1 MFVLDYYPSSHLEIY
16 MSAKQSIWSK
26 ADVFLTKTRK
36 IIVNSLTALVLII
49 ITFSILGG
57 VGSLFDSP
65 KEVDTKDKILWFKPI
80 GVVVDSEV
88 SGSSNFDIESVILS
102 GGDQVEQHELQDLLD
117 VLNHAATDK
126 NLAAVYVNVSELGMY
141 WSSAFKIAEA
151 VKNIRDNNKRVI
163 AYAENYANTSYLIS
177 SQANEV
183 LINEYGG
190 VSAFGFTRK
199 REYYKDLYKNLK
211 INYNVFTAGDF
222 KSGPEP
228 FTRDSMSENDKL
240 AWNEFANP
248 MWKKM
253 TNMME
258 SSRNLPEGTIQ
269 NYGDNAWEMMTD
281 NPESAEVALELGL
294 VDMVVTREEIR
305 LWMYEQFPNKDED
318 KYSFPDSVSIYDYLS
333 SIEDTNEAVDSKNKI
348 AVINV
353 EGAITT
359 GEVAYGVAG
368 SDTIVDNIQS
378 ATQDDSVK
386 ALVLRVNS
394 PGGGVWASELITNAL
409 NEFKETGR
417 PIISSMG
424 DIAASGGVWVTTS
437 SDEIFAEEDTLT
449 GSIGVYGIVPTL
461 DGIYDWAG
469 IKVDGTSSTQAGE
482 WDERQAMPDYVKNAI
497 QANIENTYK
506 KFVSKV
512 AENRGMNYDEVL
524 PIAGGRIW
532 AGYKALELGLVD
544 KIGGLDEAV
553 KSAAERAEIEDYV
566 VKNYKKPM
574 DPFDIFINELLDNI
588 KIDINFD
595 PRLKLINSSLEK
607 HLKLLEPENK
617 NILLYCFECEVK

>member
-1 MFVLDYYPSSHLEIY
+1 
-16 MSAKQSIWSK
+16 MSDKQSIWSK
-26 ADVFLTKTRK
+26 ADSFLTKTRK

-49 ITFSILGG
+49 ITFFIFGG
-57 VGSLFDSP
+57 VGSLFNSP
-65 KEVDTKDKILWFKPI
+65 EEVDAKDKVLWFKPI

-88 SGSSNFDIESVILS
+88 SGSGSFDIETIIA
-102 GGDQVEQHELQDLLD
+102 GGGNQAEQHELQDLLD
-117 VLNHAATDK
+117 VLNHAATDDS
-126 NLAAVYVNVSELGMY
+126 LAAIYVNVSELGMY

-151 VKNIRDNNKRVI
+151 VKNIRDNDKRVI

-177 SQANEV
+177 SQASEV
-183 LINEYGG
+183 LINEYGQ
-190 VSAFGFTRK
+190 VSAFGLTRK
-199 REYYKDLYKNLK
+199 REYYKELYKNLK

-228 FTRDSMSENDKL
+228 YTRDSMSENDKL
-240 AWNEFANP
+240 AWNEFADP
-248 MWKKM
+248 MWEKM
-253 TNMME
+253 TSMME
-258 SSRNLPEGTIQ
+258 TARNLPDGTLQ

-281 NPESAEVALELGL
+281 NPEAAEVALELGL

-305 LWMYEQFPNKDED
+305 SWMYEQFPNSDED

-333 SIEDTNEAVDSKNKI
+333 LIKDNNETIESNNKI

-359 GEVAYGVAG
+359 GEVAFGVAG
-368 SDTIVDNIQS
+368 SDTIVDNIQA

-417 PIISSMG
+417 PIVSSMG

-469 IKVDGTSSTQAGE
+469 IKVDGTSSTKSAE

-497 QANIENTYK
+497 QASIENTYK

-512 AENRGMNYDEVL
+512 ADNRGMGYEEVL

-544 KIGGLDEAV
+544 KIGGLDEAI
-553 KSAAERAEIEDYV
+553 KSAAKRAEVEDYEI
-566 VKNYKKPM
+566 KSYKKPM
-574 DPFDIFINELLDNI
+574 DPFEVLLNELLDNI
-588 KIDINFD
+588 NIDINVD
-595 PRLKLINSSLEK
+595 PRLKLINKSLKK
-607 HLKLLEPENK
+607 HQKLLEQENK

>member
-1 MFVLDYYPSSHLEIY
+1 
-16 MSAKQSIWSK
+16 MSDKKSIWST
-26 ADVFLTKTRK
+26 ADTFLTKTRK
-36 IIVNSLTALVLII
+36 IIVNSVTALILIV

-57 VGSLFDSP
+57 VGSMFTSTD
-65 KEVDTKDKILWFKPI
+65 EIDTEDKVLWFKPI

-88 SGSSNFDIESVILS
+88 PGSGSFDIESIIAS
-102 GGDQVEQHELQDLLD
+102 GGDQIEQHELQDLLD
-117 VLNHAATDK
+117 VLNHAATDES
-126 NLAAVYVNVSELGMY
+126 LAAVYVNVSELGMY

-151 VKNIRDNNKRVI
+151 VKNIRDNEKRVI
-163 AYAENYANTSYLIS
+163 AYAENYSNNSYLIS

-183 LINEYGG
+183 LISKYGQ
-190 VSAFGFTRK
+190 VSAFGFSRK

-228 FTRDSMSENDKL
+228 YTRDSMSENDKL

-248 MWKKM
+248 MWEKM
-253 TNMME
+253 TGMME
-258 SSRNLPEGTIQ
+258 TARNLTEGTLQ
-269 NYGDNAWEMMTD
+269 NYGDNAWLMLTD
-281 NPESAEVALELGL
+281 NPKGAEVALELGL
-294 VDMVVTREEIR
+294 VDMIVTTEEIR
-305 LWMYEQFPNKDED
+305 SWLYEQFPNEDED
-318 KYSFPDSVSIYDYLS
+318 KYAYPDKVSIYDYLS
-333 SIEDTNEAVDSKNKI
+333 TIDNKNDLVNSKNKI

-359 GEVAYGVAG
+359 GEVTFGVAG
-368 SDTIVDNIQS
+368 SDTIVDNIQA

-394 PGGGVWASELITNAL
+394 PGGGVLASEYITNAL

-417 PIISSMG
+417 PIVSSMG

-437 SDEIFAEEDTLT
+437 SDEIFAEKDTLT

-469 IKVDGTSSTQAGE
+469 IKVDGISSTKAGE
-482 WDERQAMPDYVKNAI
+482 WDERQAMPGYVKNAI
-497 QANIENTYK
+497 QASIENTYE

-512 AENRGMNYDEVL
+512 AENRNMDYSEVL

-553 KSAAERAEIEDYV
+553 RSAAERAEIDEYE
-566 VKNYKKPM
+566 VKTYKKPM
-574 DPFDIFINELLDNI
+574 DPFDVIINELLENI
-588 KIDINFD
+588 NIEINLD
-595 PRLKLINSSLEK
+595 PRLKFINSKLQK
-607 HLKLLEPENK
+607 HLKLIDPEN
-617 NILLYCFECEVK
+617 NNVLLYCFECEVK

>member
-1 MFVLDYYPSSHLEIY
+1 
-16 MSAKQSIWSK
+16 MSDKQSIWSK
-26 ADVFLTKTRK
+26 ADNFLTKTRK
-36 IIVNSLTALVLII
+36 IIVNSLTALVLIF
-49 ITFSILGG
+49 ITFAILGG

-65 KEVDTKDKILWFKPI
+65 EEVDTKDKVLWFKPI

-88 SGSSNFDIESVILS
+88 SGSGSFDIETIIVS

-117 VLNHAATDK
+117 VLNHAATDDS
-126 NLAAVYVNVSELGMY
+126 LAAIYVNVSELGMY

-151 VKNIRDNNKRVI
+151 VKNIRDNDKRVI
-163 AYAENYANTSYLIS
+163 AYAENYANASYLIS
-177 SQANEV
+177 SQASEV
-183 LINEYGG
+183 LINEYGQ
-190 VSAFGFTRK
+190 VSAFGLTRK
-199 REYYKDLYKNLK
+199 REYYKELYKNLK

-228 FTRDSMSENDKL
+228 YTRDSMSENDKL
-240 AWNEFANP
+240 AWNEFADP
-248 MWKKM
+248 MWEKM
-253 TNMME
+253 TGMME
-258 SSRNLPEGTIQ
+258 AARNLPDGTMQ

-281 NPESAEVALELGL
+281 NPEAAEVALELGL

-305 LWMYEQFPNKDED
+305 SWMYEQFPNSDED

-333 SIEDTNEAVDSKNKI
+333 LIKNESETNESDNKI

-359 GEVAYGVAG
+359 GEVAFGVAG
-368 SDTIVDNIQS
+368 SDTIVDNIQA

-417 PIISSMG
+417 PIVSSMG

-469 IKVDGTSSTQAGE
+469 IKVDGTSSTKSAE

-497 QANIENTYK
+497 QASIENTYK

-512 AENRGMNYDEVL
+512 AENRGMDYEEVL

-553 KSAAERAEIEDYV
+553 KSAAKRAEIEDYEI
-566 VKNYKKPM
+566 KNYKKPM
-574 DPFDIFINELLDNI
+574 DPFEVFLNELLDNI
-588 KIDINFD
+588 NIDINVD
-595 PRLKLINSSLEK
+595 PRLKLINNSLQK
-607 HLKLLEPENK
+607 HQKLLEPENK

>member
-1 MFVLDYYPSSHLEIY
+1 
-16 MSAKQSIWSK
+16 MSDKKSIWST
-26 ADVFLTKTRK
+26 ADNFLTKTRK
-36 IIVNSLTALVLII
+36 IIVNSVTALILIV

-57 VGSLFDSP
+57 VGSMFTSP
-65 KEVDTKDKILWFKPI
+65 DEIDTEDKVLWFKPI

-88 SGSSNFDIESVILS
+88 PGSGSFDIESIIAS
-102 GGDQVEQHELQDLLD
+102 GGDQIEQHELQDLLD
-117 VLNHAATDK
+117 VLNHAATDES
-126 NLAAVYVNVSELGMY
+126 LAAVYVNVSELGMY

-151 VKNIRDNNKRVI
+151 VKNIRDNEKRVI
-163 AYAENYANTSYLIS
+163 AYAENYSNNSYLIS

-183 LINEYGG
+183 LISEYGQ
-190 VSAFGFTRK
+190 VSAFGFSRK

-228 FTRDSMSENDKL
+228 YTRDSMSENDKL

-248 MWKKM
+248 MWEKM
-253 TNMME
+253 TGMME
-258 SSRNLPEGTIQ
+258 TARNLTEGTLQ
-269 NYGDNAWEMMTD
+269 NYGDNAWLMFTD
-281 NPESAEVALELGL
+281 NPEGAEVALELGL
-294 VDMVVTREEIR
+294 VDMIVTKEEIR
-305 LWMYEQFPNKDED
+305 SWMYEQFPNEDED
-318 KYSFPDSVSIYDYLS
+318 KYAYPDRVSIYDYLS
-333 SIEDTNEAVDSKNKI
+333 TIDDKSEGVKSNNKI

-359 GEVAYGVAG
+359 GEVAFGVAG
-368 SDTIVDNIQS
+368 SDTIVDNIQA
-378 ATQDDSVK
+378 ATQDDLVK

-394 PGGGVWASELITNAL
+394 PGGGVLASEYITNAL

-417 PIISSMG
+417 PIVSSMG

-437 SDEIFAEEDTLT
+437 SDEIFAEKDTLT

-469 IKVDGTSSTQAGE
+469 IKVDGTSSTKAGE
-482 WDERQAMPDYVKNAI
+482 WDERQAMPGYVKNAI

-512 AENRGMNYDEVL
+512 AENRNMDYNEVL

-553 KSAAERAEIEDYV
+553 KSAAERAEVEEYEI
-566 VKNYKKPM
+566 KSYKKPM
-574 DPFDIFINELLDNI
+574 DPFDVFIYELLENI
-588 KIDINFD
+588 NIEINLD
-595 PRLKLINSSLEK
+595 PRLKFINSKLEK
-607 HLKLLEPENK
+607 HLKLIDPEK
-617 NILLYCFECEVK
+617 NNVLLYCFECEVK